1 MIKFLVDLGVGRKVE
16 EHLTKGGY
24 DVVSVRDVDVR
35 AKDRDI
41 LKRAVSEGRM
51 IMTMDKD
58 FGELV
63 HHSGMAHSG
72 VLILRIEDA
81 TGKEKAE
88 IVNKILTGFSDKIK
102 NRFCVF
108 QDGKLR
114 VKE

>member
-1 MIKFLVDLGVGRKVE
+1 MIKFLIDLGVGRIVE
-16 EHLTKGGY
+16 ERLKKGGY

-41 LKRAVSEGRM
+41 LRRAAAEGRM
-51 IMTMDKD
+51 IITMDKD

-63 HHSGMAHSG
+63 YHSGMAHSG
-72 VLILRIEDA
+72 VLILRVDDA
-81 TGKEKAE
+81 RGEEKAD
-88 IVNKILTGFSDKIK
+88 IVDRILKGFSGRIE